1 MDRAYKSLQQ
11 RVGTTVRQ
19 ARKQRKL
26 SQLKL
31 WEMSGVD
38 FTMMRKID
46 VNGPKADPIFQ
57 WLTEAAPGLLGSRS
71 IKWNFTKFLVQRDG
85 KTVKRYAS
93 TTTPE
98 QMRGDIEAALA
109 VPAP

>member
-38 FTMMRKID
+38 FTMISKIERG
-46 VNGPKADPIFQ
+46 VTNPSL
-57 WLTEAAPGLLGSRS
+57 LTLHRLA
-71 IKWNFTKFLVQRDG
+71 
-85 KTVKRYAS
+85 
-93 TTTPE
+93 
-98 QMRGDIEAALA
+98 AALEL
-109 VPAP
+109 PIESFFGGTDSQ